1 MIIEYADQLIEVKSD
16 GLFYW
21 KDTVSETLQSIKDF
35 IDKTVTRTP
44 VCKALWLQGY
54 AADNTETVEIVD
66 SGQLTTVNSVLV
78 RLDKKIYTAFL
89 DQLFSYTPENEA
101 LLEQMRNCLK
111 KEKDASDERIRLKSR
126 LERLDLS

>member
-1 MIIEYADQLIEVKSD
+1 MIIEYADQVIEVKSD

-21 KDTVSETLQSIKDF
+21 KDQQSETLQGMKTL
-35 IDKTVTRTP
+35 IDTTVTRAAK
-44 VCKALWLQGY
+44 CKAFWLRGY

-78 RLDKKIYTAFL
+78 RFDKKIYTVFL
-89 DQLFSYTPENEA
+89 DQLFSYTSENEA
-101 LLEQMRNCLK
+101 LLEQMRSCLK
-111 KEKDASDERIRLKSR
+111 KEKDASDERIRLKSK